1 MEAFNSC
8 LNLSFNEFRPN
19 ELTNLSLI
27 GRLIFQKTVNNK
39 VIIAVLQSTWNLKTN
54 VHIKALD
61 RNLVACTFR
70 RQEDRNKIEDMGP
83 WSIKGALLN
92 LKRWFAT
99 LTLDKV
105 NFNFCNYWVQI
116 HNLPPNRRNKE
127 NLQKLGDHIG
137 EFIRVSE
144 DPILN
149 SPQKFV

>member
-8 LNLSFNEFRPN
+8 LDLSFNEFRPN
-19 ELTNLSLI
+19 ELIILSLI
-27 GRLIFQKTVNNK
+27 GRLIFQETVNNK
-39 VIIAVLQSTWNLKTN
+39 AIIAVLQSTWNLGTN

-70 RQEDRNKIEDMGP
+70 RQEDRNKIEDMRP